1 MQASLILPY
10 NMNSGWVQWR
20 DEQSLFITGHIKP
33 SQGLQP
39 TATVWESTASEA
51 LDAGDRKDPGVPD
64 LAE

>member
-1 MQASLILPY
+1 MGA
-10 NMNSGWVQWR
+10 V